1 MRAAGVLFFISWMLC
16 GCCVDGML
24 DDGRICIIAGAA
36 LIVAIGC
43 ALVLSRRGSIE

>member
-36 LIVAIGC
+36 LIVAVGC
-43 ALVLSRRGSIE
+43 ALVLSRRGPIE